1 MKRKFELFS
10 FIPSDLMSRNQKLS
24 LECEGKWREAKEKN
38 NYTLVKKQLVNLFK
52 SIKEKSRILS
62 EKWEVSEYDALL
74 SLYDQSFKSNE
85 ITKFAAD
92 IESFIKKNYKA
103 FLTTN
108 SKKTCRV

>member
-1 MKRKFELFS
+1 MRRKMEGSKRK
-10 FIPSDLMSRNQKLS
+10 
-24 LECEGKWREAKEKN
+24 KN

-92 IESFIKKNYKA
+92 IESFIKKIIKL
-103 FLTTN
+103 FDH
-108 SKKTCRV
+108 K